1 MEKKT
6 LQPLGRGGKI
16 ALIVL
21 GSLSALSACLWLGV
35 SVASHG
41 DTLYVSYLVLS
52 LLVSAILW
60 GVFLFRRKER
70 SVRTSFVNGR
80 ALSIAALVLSVG
92 GAVLLIVTLNL
103 RGFNL
108 LALFCIAILATLV
121 GTVLG
126 IVAACNSGG
135 NRGTLAMGIV
145 AAVFPAFA
153 FLAVIGLLLV
163 GVPVIRF
170 M

>member
-1 MEKKT
+1 MEKKS
-6 LQPLGRGGKI
+6 LQPLERGGKI
-16 ALIVL
+16 ALIVF

-41 DTLYVSYLVLS
+41 ESGYVLLLSIS

-70 SVRTSFVNGR
+70 SADTLARGGR
-80 ALSIAALVLSVG
+80 ALSITALALSVVG
-92 GAVLLIVTLNL
+92 SAGLIVTLNL
-103 RGFNL
+103 RGFNF
-108 LALFCIAILATLV
+108 LALFYIAILATLA
-121 GTVLG
+121 GTVMG
-126 IVAACNSGG
+126 IIAACMSGG
-135 NRGTLAMGIV
+135 NRGTLAVGLV
-145 AAVFPAFA
+145 AAFFPVVA